1 MTNGFSKKVDDVNFE
16 SSSSFATKPQF
27 LPLSIARMLWKQRG
41 LILAVWLAVSVLAA
55 AVVFRLPNVYEGEA
69 VLLVDSQKIPEKFV
83 SSTVQ
88 VSLEDSLNAISE
100 QVLSSGL
107 LEKIVDKYHLYPGLA
122 STKTRAELV
131 DKLRRDLSIGV
142 ERGLSLGRPGAFRIS
157 YDAPNPVT
165 AAGVVNDVCN
175 LFVTQNSKTRERR
188 AEGTSEFIET
198 QLQQAKKSLDE
209 QEAQL
214 SQYKLK
220 WAGELP
226 QQETAL
232 MGALARLQAD
242 LQGNQDAVARAQQNK
257 LVLENTL
264 KFSESSL
271 ATLERALSAPPSRNS
286 AAALGIVVP
295 QSNSERLRAKLE
307 DLRQRYTDDHPE
319 VRQVRSELAQAL
331 ADEAKTGPV
340 TSTDK
345 TAVAA
350 PVADPSM
357 VQLRA
362 EADRQRERVSSTRT
376 QLQVVDQEIKA
387 RNLEREQIRT
397 QIVDYQNRVEKLPI
411 REQQMAALTRDY
423 ETEKANYKSLLEK
436 KNSAEMAS
444 EMEHSQ
450 QSERFTIADPARVPT
465 APIKPKRPLLFGMG
479 SLGGLAL
486 GLILGLAL
494 ELKKDVFL
502 GEWEVP
508 GNLAVLGRISLS
520 ERAESRWAGL
530 LIALL
535 ACLPANHIWG
545 SLV

>member
-1 MTNGFSKKVDDVNFE
+1 LTNGSSRKKEAVNVPTAGE
-16 SSSSFATKPQF
+16 FATKPQF
-27 LPLSIARMLWKQRG
+27 LPLSIARMLWKQRA
-41 LILAVWLAVSVLAA
+41 LVLLVWLVVSGLAA
-55 AVVFRLPNVYEGEA
+55 IVVLRLPNVYEGEA

-83 SSTVQ
+83 TSTVQ

-107 LEKIVDKYHLYPGLA
+107 LVKIVEKYHLYPGLA

-131 DKLRRDLSIGV
+131 DKLRHDLSIGV

-188 AEGTSEFIET
+188 AEGTSEFIEA
-198 QLQQAKKSLDE
+198 QLIQAKKSLDE

-232 MGALARLQAD
+232 MGALTRLQAD
-242 LQGNQDAVARAQQNK
+242 LQGNQDSVARAQQNK

-271 ATLERALSAPPSRNS
+271 STIERTLSVPPVRVSGGTLNL
-286 AAALGIVVP
+286 AVP
-295 QSNSERLRAKLE
+295 QSASERLQAKLQE
-307 DLRQRYTDDHPE
+307 LTQRYTDDHPE
-319 VRQVRSELAQAL
+319 VRQTRIELAQAL
-331 ADEAKTGPV
+331 ADEAKAVRAPVVDKTIAPVLANDPV
-340 TSTDK
+340 T
-345 TAVAA
+345 A
-350 PVADPSM
+350 
-357 VQLRA
+357 QLRA
-362 EADRQRERVSSTRT
+362 ELDRQRERVSSTKT
-376 QLQVVDQEIKA
+376 QLQVVEQEIKA
-387 RNLEREQIRT
+387 RNLEREQIRQ

-423 ETEKANYKSLLEK
+423 ETERANYKSLLEK
-436 KNSAEMAS
+436 KNSADMAS

-465 APIKPKRPLLFGMG
+465 VPIRPKRPLTFGMG

-486 GLILGLAL
+486 GLILGLAI

-508 GNLAVLGRISLS
+508 QHLAVLGRVSLS
-520 ERAESRWAGL
+520 ERTNTRWGGL
-530 LIALL
+530 LILLL
-535 ACLPANHIWG
+535 ACLQAHHIWG
-545 SLV
+545 NLV

>member
-1 MTNGFSKKVDDVNFE
+1 MTNGSSRKKEAVNVPTAGE
-16 SSSSFATKPQF
+16 FATKPQF
-27 LPLSIARMLWKQRG
+27 LPLSIARMLWKQRA
-41 LILAVWLAVSVLAA
+41 LVLLVWLVVSGLAA
-55 AVVFRLPNVYEGEA
+55 IVVLRLPNVYEGEA

-83 SSTVQ
+83 TSTVQ

-107 LEKIVDKYHLYPGLA
+107 LVKIVEKYHLYPGLA

-131 DKLRRDLSIGV
+131 DKLRHDLSIGV

-188 AEGTSEFIET
+188 AEGTSEFIEA
-198 QLQQAKKSLDE
+198 QLIQAKKSLDE

-232 MGALARLQAD
+232 MGALTRLQAD
-242 LQGNQDAVARAQQNK
+242 LQGNQDSVARAQQNK

-271 ATLERALSAPPSRNS
+271 STIERTLSVPPVRVSGGTLNL
-286 AAALGIVVP
+286 AVP
-295 QSNSERLRAKLE
+295 QSASERLQAKLQE
-307 DLRQRYTDDHPE
+307 LTQRYTDDHPE
-319 VRQVRSELAQAL
+319 VRQTRIELAQAL
-331 ADEAKTGPV
+331 ADEAKAVRAPVVDKTIAPVLANDPV
-340 TSTDK
+340 T
-345 TAVAA
+345 A
-350 PVADPSM
+350 
-357 VQLRA
+357 QLRA
-362 EADRQRERVSSTRT
+362 ELDRQRERVSSTKT
-376 QLQVVDQEIKA
+376 QLQVVEQEIKA
-387 RNLEREQIRT
+387 RNLEREQIRQ

-423 ETEKANYKSLLEK
+423 ETERANYKSLLEK
-436 KNSAEMAS
+436 KNSADMAS

-465 APIKPKRPLLFGMG
+465 VPIRPKRPLTFGMG

-486 GLILGLAL
+486 GLILGLAI

-508 GNLAVLGRISLS
+508 QHLAVLGRVSLS
-520 ERAESRWAGL
+520 ERTNTRWGGL
-530 LIALL
+530 LILLL
-535 ACLPANHIWG
+535 ACLQAHHIWG
-545 SLV
+545 NLV

>member
-1 MTNGFSKKVDDVNFE
+1 LTNGSSRKKEAVNVSTAGE
-16 SSSSFATKPQF
+16 FATKPQF
-27 LPLSIARMLWKQRG
+27 LPLSIARMLWKQRA
-41 LILAVWLAVSVLAA
+41 LVLLVWLVVSGLAA
-55 AVVFRLPNVYEGEA
+55 IVVLRLPNVYEGEA

-83 SSTVQ
+83 TSTVQ

-107 LEKIVDKYHLYPGLA
+107 LVKIVEKYHLYPGLA

-131 DKLRRDLSIGV
+131 DKLRHDLSIGV

-188 AEGTSEFIET
+188 AEGTSEFIEA
-198 QLQQAKKSLDE
+198 QLIQAKKSLDE

-232 MGALARLQAD
+232 MGALTRLQAD
-242 LQGNQDAVARAQQNK
+242 LQGNQDSVARAQQNK

-271 ATLERALSAPPSRNS
+271 STIERTLSVPPVRVSGGTLNL
-286 AAALGIVVP
+286 AVP
-295 QSNSERLRAKLE
+295 QSASERLQAKLQE
-307 DLRQRYTDDHPE
+307 LTQRYTDDHPE
-319 VRQVRSELAQAL
+319 VRQTRIELAQAL
-331 ADEAKTGPV
+331 ADEAKAVRAPVVDKTIAPVLANDPV
-340 TSTDK
+340 T
-345 TAVAA
+345 A
-350 PVADPSM
+350 
-357 VQLRA
+357 QLRA
-362 EADRQRERVSSTRT
+362 ELDRQRERVSSTKT
-376 QLQVVDQEIKA
+376 QLQVVEQEIKA
-387 RNLEREQIRT
+387 RNLEREQIRQ

-423 ETEKANYKSLLEK
+423 ETERANYKSLLEK
-436 KNSAEMAS
+436 KNSADMAS

-465 APIKPKRPLLFGMG
+465 VPIRPKRPLTFGMG

-486 GLILGLAL
+486 GLILGLAI

-508 GNLAVLGRISLS
+508 QHLAVLGRVSLS
-520 ERAESRWAGL
+520 ERTNTRWGGL
-530 LIALL
+530 LILLL
-535 ACLPANHIWG
+535 ACLQAHHIWG
-545 SLV
+545 NLV